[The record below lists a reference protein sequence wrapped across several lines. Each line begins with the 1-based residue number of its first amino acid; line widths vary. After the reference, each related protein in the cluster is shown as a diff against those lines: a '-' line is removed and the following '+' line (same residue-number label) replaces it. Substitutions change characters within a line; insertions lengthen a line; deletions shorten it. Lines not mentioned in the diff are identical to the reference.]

1 MDWSPKCQP
10 WPETLGHQDA
20 VKQMRTHHTW
30 WGCMDA
36 TSIWIQVKYWVVLAG
51 QRNHNKKLCSYTTET
66 PGKHEIESA
75 PMKNNWYMGTVFKA
89 SYVSKPFQLES
100 CKDFFWQPGV
110 GGTSFPQ
117 WSESSPGM
125 LEAARSVGRYQV
137 KVQMPSKIM
146 AFAAFLALASFAV
159 RCQNRVGWDAEK
171 EETRRLRC
179 IYLCNVCRYSK
190 LAEVWVLS
198 NSSHTATAVT
208 LVALTQ

>member
-66 PGKHEIESA
+66 PGKHEIGSA
-75 PMKNNWYMGTVFKA
+75 PIKNNWYMGTVFKA

-100 CKDFFWQPGV
+100 CKDFFWQPAV

-137 KVQMPSKIM
+137 KVGPSLCSKCPPKSWPSLPSLLWLPSQY
-146 AFAAFLALASFAV
+146 AAKT
-159 RCQNRVGWDAEK
+159 E
-171 EETRRLRC
+171 
-179 IYLCNVCRYSK
+179 
-190 LAEVWVLS
+190 LAEMRKRKKLGDWGASTYAMYVDIQSWLKYGFW
-198 NSSHTATAVT
+198 AT
-208 LVALTQ
+208 VAILQLQWL